1 MKYSFG
7 HLSHIQDFIFRLV
20 QLMADTWTT
29 DFECATKKIGEYIDK
44 WNNTY
49 GQINCLNGDTIKTGN
64 AGVCIHRTEIDCEN
78 PAIQYV
84 VNARE
89 RNVKFQIIIYYT
101 KTGSKPD
108 YYVTVNDNDALTM
121 FEFNSDVQRNIY
133 SLPFPKTEKEIAYD
147 IYATYCN
154 YVHDESEIYKSQLE
168 AYPKYVE
175 KNFKDSDLLSKILSL
190 LKDKETDKRKILIFI
205 KALL

>member
-1 MKYSFG
+1 MRYSFG
-7 HLSHIQDFIFRLV
+7 HLTHIQNFIFRLV

-29 DFECATKKIGEYIDK
+29 EFEYATKKIEEYIDK

-49 GQINCLNGDTIKTGN
+49 KQIICLNDDIIKTGN
-64 AGVCIHRTEIDCEN
+64 GEICIHKAEN
-78 PAIQYV
+78 NAIQYV
-84 VNARE
+84 VNAKE

-101 KTGSKPD
+101 KTGFKPD

-133 SLPFPKTEKEIAYD
+133 SLPFPKTEKEIAYE
-147 IYATYCN
+147 IYATYYN
-154 YVHDESEIYKSQLE
+154 YVHNESEIYKSQIE

-205 KALL
+205 RALL